1 MNPTLRNLMDVAT
14 RLTRA
19 GRLADATAAIQRAL
33 RGRSDAPAE
42 RAARG
47 ANRTATDAAR
57 ETATETATETVTNT
71 VTNTVTDAVADA
83 AKEIGV
89 FGVRA
94 GTDTAPPLVLDGCV
108 FEADPQPAITVP
120 AGAGEFIS
128 GSFSHAAL
136 TRDYKL
142 YLPPGH
148 AGRPLP
154 LVVMLHGCTQ
164 DPDDFARGTDM
175 NERAREQGFFV
186 LYPAQTQAANPS
198 RCWNWFKHNHQR
210 RGSGEAA
217 LLGAM
222 ARSVV
227 LEHGLDARRVFIAG
241 LSAGGAMAAIVAD
254 THPEIFSAVGVH
266 SGLARGAASNVMEA
280 LTAMRHGASG
290 TTHSGTGTTHSGT
303 GATLGGTGTTHSGTG
318 TTLGD
323 ADVAPSPWSA
333 RMPVPTIVFHG
344 DQDQTV
350 HPRNAEHVVAAVL
363 DSAHALGQ
371 AGDPGAPAP
380 RVEHGVCAGGRSYT
394 RAIHHAGNG
403 AAVAEHWLIHGSG
416 HAWSGGQTTG
426 SYTDPAGPDA
436 TGEML
441 RFFFDQPQTQRH

>member
-57 ETATETATETVTNT
+57 ETATETVTNT

-290 TTHSGTGTTHSGT
+290 TTHSGTGTTHGGAGTTHSGT
-303 GATLGGTGTTHSGTG
+303 GATLG
-318 TTLGD
+318 D
-323 ADVAPSPWSA
+323 AGVAPSPWSA

-394 RAIHHAGNG
+394 RAIHHAGSG
-403 AAVAEHWLIHGSG
+403 AAVAEHWLIHGAG
-416 HAWSGGQTTG
+416 HAWSGGQTAG

>member
-33 RGRSDAPAE
+33 RGRSGAPNAQ
-42 RAARG
+42 AARG
-47 ANRTATDAAR
+47 ATQTATD
-57 ETATETATETVTNT
+57 
-71 VTNTVTDAVADA
+71 TVTDTVTEA
-83 AKEIGV
+83 ATHAAPPMVLEGCV
-89 FGVRA
+89 FEA
-94 GTDTAPPLVLDGCV
+94 GTDTAPPVVLEGCV
-108 FEADPQPAITVP
+108 FEADPRPVRTVP
-120 AGAGEFIS
+120 AGAGQFTS

-175 NERAREQGFFV
+175 NERAREQGFVV

-210 RGSGEAA
+210 RDRGEAA

-241 LSAGGAMAAIVAD
+241 LSAGGAMAAIVAE

-266 SGLARGAASNVMEA
+266 SGLAPGAASNLMEA

-290 TTHSGTGTTHSGT
+290 ATP
-303 GATLGGTGTTHSGTG
+303 GAAS
-318 TTLGD
+318 
-323 ADVAPSPWSA
+323 AAPSPRSA
-333 RMPVPTIVFHG
+333 GMPVPTIVFHG

-363 DSAHALGQ
+363 DSAQGLRQDAD
-371 AGDPGAPAP
+371 AGTTAP

-403 AAVAEHWLIHGSG
+403 AAVAEHWLIHGAG
-416 HAWSGGQTTG
+416 HAWSGGQTAG

>member
-33 RGRSDAPAE
+33 RGRSDAPA
-42 RAARG
+42 AHVART
-47 ANRTATDAAR
+47 ANRTATRAA
-57 ETATETATETVTNT
+57 TVFATQSMAETVANQ
-71 VTNTVTDAVADA
+71 VTDAVADAVADA
-83 AKEIGV
+83 AKETGV
-89 FGVRA
+89 FGA
-94 GTDTAPPLVLDGCV
+94 GTGTAPPQVLEGCV
-108 FEADPQPAITVP
+108 FEADPRPASTVP
-120 AGAGEFIS
+120 AGAGEFSS

-148 AGRPLP
+148 AGRALP

-175 NERAREQGFFV
+175 NERAREQGFVV

-227 LEHGLDARRVFIAG
+227 LEHRLDARRVFIAG

-266 SGLARGAASNVMEA
+266 SGLAPGAASNLMEA

-290 TTHSGTGTTHSGT
+290 SALV
-303 GATLGGTGTTHSGTG
+303 GAN
-318 TTLGD
+318 
-323 ADVAPSPWSA
+323 VAPSHGSA

-363 DSAHALGQ
+363 DSAHGTRQDA
-371 AGDPGAPAP
+371 DPGGTTA

-403 AAVAEHWLIHGSG
+403 VAVAEHWLIHGAG
-416 HAWSGGQTTG
+416 HAWSGGQTAG

>member
-57 ETATETATETVTNT
+57 ETATETVTET

-89 FGVRA
+89 FGARA

-198 RCWNWFKHNHQR
+198 RCWNWFKHHHQR
-210 RGSGEAA
+210 RDRGEAA

-227 LEHGLDARRVFIAG
+227 LEHRLDARRVFIAG
-241 LSAGGAMAAIVAD
+241 LSAGGAMAAIVAE

-266 SGLARGAASNVMEA
+266 SGLAPGAASNLMEA

-290 TTHSGTGTTHSGT
+290 
-303 GATLGGTGTTHSGTG
+303 ATPGGT
-318 TTLGD
+318 D
-323 ADVAPSPWSA
+323 ASAAASPRPA
-333 RMPVPTIVFHG
+333 RVPVPTIVFHG

-363 DSAHALGQ
+363 DGAHGLRQ
-371 AGDPGAPAP
+371 DAGPGTTAP
-380 RVEHGVCAGGRSYT
+380 RMEHGVCAGGRSYT

>member
-57 ETATETATETVTNT
+57 ETATETVTNT

-266 SGLARGAASNVMEA
+266 SGLTRGAASNVMEA

-303 GATLGGTGTTHSGTG
+303 G

-323 ADVAPSPWSA
+323 AGVAPSPWSA

-363 DSAHALGQ
+363 DSAHAPSQ